1 MSVIYCTCPQTARE
15 FSTGILLDGAD
26 FEKLPDV
33 EAKSRCPHCGR
44 LHSWSKHTARLG
56 ELGPSMQAQH

>member
-26 FEKLPDV
+26 FDRLPEV
-33 EAKSRCPHCGR
+33 EARSRCPHCGGF
-44 LHSWSKHTARLG
+44 HSWSKQTARLG
-56 ELGPSMQAQH
+56 EADISMQARH